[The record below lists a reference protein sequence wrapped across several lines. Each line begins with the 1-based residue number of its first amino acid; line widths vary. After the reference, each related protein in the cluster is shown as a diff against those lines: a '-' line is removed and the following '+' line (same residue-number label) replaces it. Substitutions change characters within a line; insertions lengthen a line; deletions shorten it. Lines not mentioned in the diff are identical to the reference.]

1 LATRQLVGGFLGYS
15 TNKNGQPQFMSIEY
29 AIIYQF
35 KYLTVKNW
43 KNTELADLTLILVIA
58 TYPKD
63 MNLRFMKIIR

>member
-1 LATRQLVGGFLGYS
+1 
-15 TNKNGQPQFMSIEY
+15 MSIEY

>member
-1 LATRQLVGGFLGYS
+1 
-15 TNKNGQPQFMSIEY
+15 MSIEY

-43 KNTELADLTLILVIA
+43 KKNTTELANLTLILVIA

-63 MNLRFMKIIR
+63 MNLSFMKIIR